1 MCRKVTQNAIPC
13 LALRWRW
20 RGKLITVLTMAPCM
34 RQMTFCDVNS
44 VMSDLALQST

>member
-1 MCRKVTQNAIPC
+1 MQP
-13 LALRWRW
+13 LALPYAGD
-20 RGKLITVLTMAPCM
+20 GKLITVLTMAPCM